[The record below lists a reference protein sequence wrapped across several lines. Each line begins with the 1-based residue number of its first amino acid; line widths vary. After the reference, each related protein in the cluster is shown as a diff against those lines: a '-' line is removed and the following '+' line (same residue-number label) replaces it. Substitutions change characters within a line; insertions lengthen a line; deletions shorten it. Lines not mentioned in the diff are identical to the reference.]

1 LDASLHATGS
11 TDPDLLSRQ
20 AERIRASGALGRSKL
35 TQRLFDFLLDCSQRN
50 VVPREIDIAVDV
62 FGRTEEVDISQ
73 DASVRVYVHR
83 LRRKLDE
90 FYADHGRDELARL
103 TIPKGEYRIEARPLD
118 PDAAELPGKPESRRS
133 WTRLGWA
140 IAAGF
145 ACLIVAN
152 VLVWRLLWP
161 QEPKDAFAPV
171 RDTTIWSEILS
182 DNRPIIVAVGDY
194 YIFGETDQTMNVHRL
209 VREFSINSREDLYEF
224 LMNNPKQMDNY
235 VDIGLRY
242 LPISVAY
249 ALDDVLPVLNGPGEA
264 RSRIRIILAS
274 QVTPE
279 MMKTDDVIYIG
290 YLSGLGMLEDAVFA
304 GSRYSIGDSYD
315 EIIDDKT
322 KKKYFSQVNYFQEAQ
337 DQGKSTSRDYG
348 LASTFLGPTG
358 NRFIII
364 AGTRD
369 VAVRQVADEITSH
382 LVLTDLAKRT
392 DNAKAYEA
400 LYVVEAMKQMNMEA
414 RLLQVSPL
422 DSDKIWSSPEL
433 QKFPAQ

>member
-1 LDASLHATGS
+1 MDATIYPERSNELE
-11 TDPDLLSRQ
+11 LLSRQ

-35 TQRLFDFLLDCSQRN
+35 TRRLFDFLVDCSSRD
-50 VVPREIDIAVDV
+50 VTPREIDIAVDV

-90 FYADHGRDELARL
+90 FYAGDGRDEPARL
-103 TIPKGEYRIEARPLD
+103 IIPKGEYRLEVHPLD
-118 PDAAELPGKPESRRS
+118 VAIDVVDDEPETPRSSRHLR
-133 WTRLGWA
+133 WY
-140 IAAGF
+140 IAAGV
-145 ACLIVAN
+145 ACLVLAN
-152 VLVWRLLWP
+152 VLVWRVFWP
-161 QEPKDAFAPV
+161 TVPKDPFEPV
-171 RDTTIWSEILS
+171 RQTTIWSDILA
-182 DNRPIIVAVGDY
+182 DDRPIIVAVGDY

-235 VDIGLRY
+235 VDVGLRY

-249 ALDDVLPVLNGPGEA
+249 ALDDVLPVLNGPGET
-264 RSRIRIILAS
+264 RSRIRVILAS

-279 MMKTDDVIYIG
+279 MMKTDDIIYIG
-290 YLSGLGMLEDAVFA
+290 YLSGLGMLENVVFA

-322 KKKYFSQVNYFQEAQ
+322 KKKYFSQVNYFE
-337 DQGKSTSRDYG
+337 QGPGTSRDYG
-348 LASTFLGPTG
+348 YASTFLGPTG
-358 NRFIII
+358 NRFVVI

-369 VAVRQVADEITSH
+369 VAVRQVADEITDRG
-382 LVLTDLAKRT
+382 VLQDLDKKT
-392 DNAKAYEA
+392 SNAKAYEA

-414 RLLQVSPL
+414 RLLEVSPL
-422 DSDKIWSSPEL
+422 DSDKIWNAPEL
-433 QKFPAQ
+433 QKFPDQ

>member
-1 LDASLHATGS
+1 MDASLRSTGS
-11 TDPDLLSRQ
+11 TDLDLLNRQ

-35 TQRLFDFLLDCSQRN
+35 TRRLFDFLVDCSQRD

-62 FGRTEEVDISQ
+62 FGRTDEVDISQ

-103 TIPKGEYRIEARPLD
+103 TIPKGEYRIEAHPLD
-118 PDAAELPGKPESRRS
+118 PDAGDVPDEPARRRS
-133 WTRLGWA
+133 WARWGWA
-140 IAAGF
+140 VAAGLV
-145 ACLIVAN
+145 CVVVAN
-152 VLVWRLLWP
+152 VLVWKMLWP
-161 QEPKDAFAPV
+161 TPPKDAFEPV
-171 RDTTIWSEILS
+171 RNTTIWSDILS
-182 DNRPIIVAVGDY
+182 DDRPIIVAVGDY

-249 ALDDVLPVLNGPGEA
+249 ALDDVLPVLNAPGEA

-279 MMKTDDVIYIG
+279 MMKTDHIIYIG
-290 YLSGLGMLEDAVFA
+290 YLSGLGMLQDAVFA

-315 EIIDDKT
+315 EIVDNKT
-322 KKKYFSQVNYFQEAQ
+322 DKKYFSQVNYFQEEQ
-337 DQGKSTSRDYG
+337 DQGKGTSRDYG
-348 LASTFLGPTG
+348 YASTFLGPTG
-358 NRFIII
+358 NRFVII

-369 VAVRQVADEITSH
+369 VAVRQVADEFTSR
-382 LVLTDLAKRT
+382 LVLTELAKRT

-422 DSDKIWSSPEL
+422 DSDKIWNSPEL